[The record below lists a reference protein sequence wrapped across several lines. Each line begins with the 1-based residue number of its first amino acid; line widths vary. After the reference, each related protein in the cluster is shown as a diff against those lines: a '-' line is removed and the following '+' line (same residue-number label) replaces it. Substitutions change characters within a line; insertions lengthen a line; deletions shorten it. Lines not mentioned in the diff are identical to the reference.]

1 MSFHH
6 SIVAACLALVAASA
20 SAQSV
25 PASISGRLVPGT
37 YCGNQGIIIE
47 HTSVGVAFVTTVDL
61 SGLGQQVTV
70 TGMLNQ
76 PGPCE
81 FMLASGATNSAFQ
94 VFTCNAPALG
104 CEVSVDMC
112 PSPADGS
119 YVLFGSFATATI
131 PVSQETG
138 TFLLDPNFMFLF
150 AAGQKTAVCEAVRF
164 FIPNIPAAV
173 GVDVFFQG
181 AHIPVSGFPL
191 LSNVTK
197 MTIQPPIP
205 GCQYF
210 ECF

>member
-6 SIVAACLALVAASA
+6 SIAVGLLAFAASSA

-25 PASISGRLVPGT
+25 PATISGRLVPGT
-37 YCGNQGIIIE
+37 YCGNQGIIVE

-61 SGLGQQVTV
+61 SGLGQQVTI
-70 TGMLNQ
+70 TGTLNQ

-81 FMLASGATNSAFQ
+81 FMLASSATNSAFQ
-94 VFTCNAPALG
+94 LYTCNAAGLG
-104 CEVSVDMC
+104 CEVSLDMC
-112 PSPADGS
+112 PSPIDGS
-119 YVLFGSFATATI
+119 YVMFGSFATATI

-150 AAGQKTAVCEAVRF
+150 SAGQKSAVCEATRF

-173 GVDVFFQG
+173 GIDVFFQA

-197 MTIQPPIP
+197 MTILPPIP
-205 GCQYF
+205 GCQYL